1 MIANTAFLAVLVLF
15 LLAAWLAGELTFLA
29 PYKRF
34 LFRDYGLG
42 IAGATVA
49 VFVNLH
55 AALYVAAR
63 WLFLRDT
70 GHKLTHLDGQL
81 ITPDALDHDLRG
93 AHLTED
99 GSRHV

>member
-1 MIANTAFLAVLVLF
+1 MIANTALLAALVLF

-29 PYKRF
+29 PYKRD
-34 LFRDYGLG
+34 LFSQHGLLIVG
-42 IAGATVA
+42 GALV
-49 VFVNLH
+49 VFFNLH
-55 AALYVAAR
+55 AAFYVIAR

-93 AHLTED
+93 EHLTED
-99 GSRHV
+99 RSRHV